1 MSRLKWLPLSERFEI
16 FDATVARYFEVR
28 NQSLAGQEQ
37 FVNDIVEH
45 TREHWNRLNIQS
57 AELLDELKALKNQYH
72 ITKYKK
78 SMRDLKDRV
87 MGACRPDYEIP
98 PDMINNVPEAKHKI
112 VKLAHSY
119 GLKAD
124 LDQDNGYSFAY

>member
-1 MSRLKWLPLSERFEI
+1 MSRLKWLPLSGRFEI
-16 FDATVARYFEVR
+16 FDATVVRYFEVR
-28 NQSLAGQEQ
+28 NQSLARQEK

-45 TREHWNRLNIQS
+45 TREHNIQS
-57 AELLDELKALKNQYH
+57 VELLDELKALKNQYH

-87 MGACRPDYEIP
+87 IGACRPDYEIA

-112 VKLAHSY
+112 VKLAHLY